1 MVPSMNDSLFDVQG
15 KTALVTG
22 AGGVLMSEMARALGA
37 RGANVAALGR
47 TRAKLEPVVDAIT
60 AGGGTADVVEADVLD
75 AASMQRAV
83 EAVEARWGRIDIL
96 VNGAGGN
103 QPGATTAPDRTFF
116 NLPAEALRGVVDLNL
131 MGSLLPCQLVGRR
144 MAEAGDGVILN
155 ISSMSA
161 LRPLTRVV
169 GYGMAKAALDN
180 FTRWLAVH
188 LAQEYSP
195 RLRVNALAP
204 GFFLTEQNRFLLT
217 NPADGSLTVRGGK
230 IMAHTP
236 MGRFGAPDD
245 LVGAMLWLVSPASAF
260 VTGTV
265 VAVDGGFSAYS
276 GI

>member
-1 MVPSMNDSLFDVQG
+1 MVPSMNDPLFDVQG

>member
-1 MVPSMNDSLFDVQG
+1 MNDSLFDVRG

-22 AGGVLMSEMARALGA
+22 AGGVLMSGMARALGA

-60 AGGGTADVVEADVLD
+60 AAGGEAIVVEADVLD
-75 AASMQRAV
+75 ATSMQRAV
-83 EAVEARWGRIDIL
+83 ETVEQRWGRIDIL

-131 MGSLLPCQLVGRR
+131 MGSVLPCQLVGRR

-180 FTRWLAVH
+180 FTKWLAVH

-217 NPADGSLTVRGGK
+217 NPADGSLTERGGK

-236 MGRFGAPDD
+236 MGRFGAPED
-245 LVGAMLWLVSPASAF
+245 LIGAMLWLVSPASAF

-276 GI
+276 GV